1 MKYIWF
7 AILLI
12 LSQNVSSD
20 PIAPSL
26 LEVDYQGDARFTVMW
41 RTPIKPLKSNSMS
54 LSLSFAESCMLQRR
68 GDVQYMNALVEENLL
83 VECASA
89 DNFWVTIESLNS
101 PSANVLLRFFDNG
114 KQIHSRILNPADA
127 RFTYQQDHQ
136 AKQVLDYFYF
146 GIRHLMIG
154 FDHVLY
160 LFCLIILAGITR
172 SLIITISLFTV
183 AHSLTL
189 AAAILELVR
198 LPVQW
203 VEAAIAFSIVY
214 SAIMVV
220 QKTNN
225 QTPRKLWLSAF
236 IFGLL
241 HGLGFSNVLLDL
253 GLPTNEIVTALLLFN
268 LGIEAGQLLVFGLV
282 SILVLGVIQNIG
294 HFKQHSA
301 MYRSV
306 LGWMIGLIASY
317 WFWQRILGG

>member
-1 MKYIWF
+1 M
-7 AILLI
+7 
-12 LSQNVSSD
+12 SQ
-20 PIAPSL
+20 A
-26 LEVDYQGDARFTVMW
+26 
-41 RTPIKPLKSNSMS
+41 
-54 LSLSFAESCMLQRR
+54 
-68 GDVQYMNALVEENLL
+68 
-83 VECASA
+83 
-89 DNFWVTIESLNS
+89 
-101 PSANVLLRFFDNG
+101 
-114 KQIHSRILNPADA
+114 
-127 RFTYQQDHQ
+127 
-136 AKQVLDYFYF
+136 FYF
-146 GIRHLMIG
+146 GIWHLMIG

-189 AAAILELVR
+189 TAAIFELVR

-220 QKTNN
+220 QKIHN
-225 QTPRKLWLSAF
+225 QTPRKLWFSAF

-282 SILVLGVIQNIG
+282 SIVVLGVIQNIR
-294 HFKQHSA
+294 HFKQHSEV
-301 MYRSV
+301 YNSV